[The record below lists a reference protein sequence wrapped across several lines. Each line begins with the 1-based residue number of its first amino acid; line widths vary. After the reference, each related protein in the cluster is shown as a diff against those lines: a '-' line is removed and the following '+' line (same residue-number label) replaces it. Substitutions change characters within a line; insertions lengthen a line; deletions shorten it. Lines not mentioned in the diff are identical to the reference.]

1 MFERKIGNMQRK
13 RNQSLSER
21 MRAKEWRAL
30 PQNAALRG
38 DTRTSKRRR
47 VRGAAR
53 AAAFTLLFC
62 GIIALFIYV
71 WTDMMRGL
79 AEDGGETRV
88 VGVEFSDKDGVL
100 DEAWFR
106 AWTGFD
112 ENRAPNLNLLRRR
125 LLAYPQIL
133 AADIRR
139 LPEGKIRVF
148 VRERPPIARL
158 ADEHGGV
165 SLVADDGVIFPAET
179 FPPAACGALPL
190 LSDAKISTDE
200 NTGFERIEG
209 ISALTDFLTLARTC
223 YPTIFREWGTIS
235 LRDFPSDSHDAAMPW
250 SALRVIP
257 KPLASNPVDPQI
269 REIVFSAE
277 PRMFR
282 EDLRLLAAAT
292 QSGQLEKAL
301 RSAAPRKRDFRMLFI
316 TNRKNPAKEFREMR
330 LIPVPEGAE

>member
-1 MFERKIGNMQRK
+1 MQRR

-38 DTRTSKRRR
+38 DTRPSKRRR
-47 VRGAAR
+47 ARGVLR
-53 AAAFTLLFC
+53 AFSFTLLFC
-62 GIIALFIYV
+62 GIASLFVYV

-79 AEDGGETRV
+79 AEEGGDTRV

-112 ENRAPNLNLLRRR
+112 ESRAPNLNLLRRR

-139 LPEGKIRVF
+139 RPEGKIRVF
-148 VRERPPIARL
+148 VRERIPIARL
-158 ADEHGGV
+158 EDAHGNV
-165 SLVADDGVIFPAET
+165 HLVAEDGVLFPAET
-179 FPPAACGALPL
+179 FPRAARGALPL
-190 LSDAKISTDE
+190 LRDAKISVDE
-200 NTGFERIEG
+200 GTGFERVEG
-209 ISALTDFLTLARTC
+209 IAPLADFLTLSRTS
-223 YPTIFREWGTIS
+223 YPEFFREWEAVS
-235 LRDFPSDSHDAAMPW
+235 LRDFPADPSDAAMPW

-257 KPLASNPVDPQI
+257 RPLASNPAEPQI
-269 REIVFSAE
+269 REIVFSAD
-277 PRMFR
+277 PKTFR
-282 EDLRLLAAAT
+282 KDLGLLAAAAE
-292 QSGQLEKAL
+292 SGRLEEAL
-301 RSAAPRKRDFRMLFI
+301 RARASASGRDYRMLFI

-330 LIPVPEGAE
+330 LIPVPAEAE